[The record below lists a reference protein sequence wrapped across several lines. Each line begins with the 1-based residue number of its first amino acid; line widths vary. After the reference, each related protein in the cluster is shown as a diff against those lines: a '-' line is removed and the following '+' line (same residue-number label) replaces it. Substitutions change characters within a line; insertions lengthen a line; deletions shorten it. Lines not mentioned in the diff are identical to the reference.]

1 MNNYFLLASVFDATM
16 TLQEFFLILLWI
28 ALIVFIIMLC
38 TVVFTA
44 FQTLKDIR
52 KIVKDNSENI
62 NLILNEV
69 PTITKNV
76 QEISAEAS
84 HAARVIRPT
93 VDNVAD
99 TAQSIT
105 GTLKENNPVNEAI
118 VSAYKTVN
126 NVHKLVDSVGNKAD
140 KQAKKVKVK
149 KVKKEEKPKD
159 VE

>member
-1 MNNYFLLASVFDATM
+1 MNNYFILASVFDATM
-16 TLQEFFLILLWI
+16 TLQEFFLIILWLVLI
-28 ALIVFIIMLC
+28 ALVIMFIGILY
-38 TVVFTA
+38 TA
-44 FQTLKDIR
+44 WQTLKDIR
-52 KIVKDNSENI
+52 LIVKDNRENI

-76 QEISAEAS
+76 QEISTEAS

-93 VDNVAD
+93 VNNIAE
-99 TAQSIT
+99 TAESVT

-140 KQAKKVKVK
+140 KQAEKAKKTEEPKKV
-149 KVKKEEKPKD
+149 
-159 VE
+159 

>member
-16 TLQEFFLILLWI
+16 TLQEFFLIILWL
-28 ALIVFIIMLC
+28 ALIVFIILLSA
-38 TVVFTA
+38 VVFTA

-69 PTITKNV
+69 PMITKNV
-76 QEISAEAS
+76 QEISTEAS
-84 HAARVIRPT
+84 HAAKVIRPT

-126 NVHKLVDSVGNKAD
+126 NVHKLVDSMGNKAD
-140 KQAKKVKVK
+140 KQSQKNKKK
-149 KVKKEEKPKD
+149 KAEKEEEPKN
-159 VE
+159 V